1 MSFCYSLFMKK
12 NKNDTIYKSNSY
24 YHIYNRGNHKRK
36 IFFQEKDYGVFER
49 LMYKYFKKYTLM
61 LVAYCYMPNHYH
73 FIIKCGHNW
82 NDIPKFMGCFMTS
95 YVMYFNRKYLKVG
108 HLFQGPFQVRRI
120 IGRRDLESTIQYL
133 RNNPVEAGLVS
144 SKEVD
149 SYQWLYIRKWTS
161 SDDSGGVYE

>member
-1 MSFCYSLFMKK
+1 
-12 NKNDTIYKSNSY
+12 
-24 YHIYNRGNHKRK
+24 
-36 IFFQEKDYGVFER
+36 
-49 LMYKYFKKYTLM
+49 M
-61 LVAYCYMPNHYH
+61 LVAYCYMSNHYH

-149 SYQWLYIRKWTS
+149 SYRWLYIRKLTS
-161 SDDSGGVYE
+161 SGGLGGIYE